1 MARLPELDAPFRG
14 RLAAL
19 KAEGKTLRY
28 VGSLSD
34 RGCRVGLLP
43 VDADHPFIAIKGG
56 ENALALL
63 TERYQPHPMVIR
75 GYGAG
80 AEVTAA
86 GVLADIL
93 RLVPPGVRPSRR
105 L

>member
-1 MARLPELDAPFRG
+1 
-14 RLAAL
+14 
-19 KAEGKTLRY
+19 
-28 VGSLSD
+28 
-34 RGCRVGLLP
+34 VGLLE
-43 VDADHPFIAIKGG
+43 VDSSHPFIAIKGG

-75 GYGAG
+75 SYSAG

-93 RLVPPGVRPSRR
+93 RLVPPGARPARR
-105 L
+105 LR

>member
-1 MARLPELDAPFRG
+1 
-14 RLAAL
+14 
-19 KAEGKTLRY
+19 
-28 VGSLSD
+28 
-34 RGCRVGLLP
+34 
-43 VDADHPFIAIKGG
+43 
-56 ENALALL
+56 
-63 TERYQPHPMVIR
+63 MVIR

>member
-1 MARLPELDAPFRG
+1 VES
-14 RLAAL
+14 L

-34 RGCRVGLLP
+34 SGCRVGLLP
-43 VDADHPFIAIKGG
+43 VAADHPFVAIKGG
-56 ENALALL
+56 ENALVLL
-63 TERYQPHPMVIR
+63 TERYQPYPMVIR

-80 AEVTAA
+80 AEVTAS

-93 RLVPPGVRPSRR
+93 RLVPPGARPARR